1 MGVSQCLYDLS
12 PGQDCPERVRA
23 IVEIP
28 KDSVNKIEYD
38 GELGLFRLDRSLYSP
53 VHYPGDY
60 GFVPGTLAEDHDP
73 LDVLVLVSAP
83 SFTGCLIEVR
93 PIGLL
98 NMVDR
103 DERDQKVIA
112 VPCRNPRYDEIH
124 TLDQIFAHTKRELE
138 HFFVIYKEL
147 EGKVT
152 TTHGWGGPSEARRCI
167 LEARE
172 RYLEKKRLESEPSAT

>member
-1 MGVSQCLYDLS
+1 VTQRLYDIDPGSGS
-12 PGQDCPERVRA
+12 PEVVRT
-23 IVEIP
+23 IIEIP

-60 GFVPGTLAEDHDP
+60 GFIPGTLAEDNDP

-93 PIGLL
+93 PIGIL
-98 NMVDR
+98 NMIDR
-103 DERDQKVIA
+103 DEKDEKIIA
-112 VPCRNPRYDEIH
+112 VPCRNPRYDQIH
-124 TLDQIFAHTKRELE
+124 TMDQIFDHVRRELE
-138 HFFVIYKEL
+138 HFFMIYKEL

-152 TTHGWGGPSEARRCI
+152 TNQGWGGPREARRCI
-167 LEARE
+167 VEARE
-172 RYLEKKRLESEPSAT
+172 RYLEKKKAEQAG